1 MHSLTNKVQKIIYS
15 DMQYSLSSL
24 QVVRRSL
31 LVGLLTTG
39 LSAFAAPA
47 TTTTA
52 VADSMTAQ
60 TDTVSVATYTE
71 TTNGAAVVENT
82 TVETDADAIPAELSL
97 DSCLAI
103 ARRQNKEIQRLR
115 LEKDKAQQVKKQA
128 FTKYFPQ
135 IKGEAFGYYA
145 LHPMTDVGVND
156 FENAT
161 VRDLLITLYGN
172 YGEALGLPNSFS
184 MFQYGYAAGVTAVQ
198 PVYWGGKIVAGNRL
212 AQLGVEAAE
221 LQTEMSERDLLEQV
235 EESYWLV
242 VGLVE
247 KKATLASF
255 TSLLDTAYHTVSV
268 ATEAGL
274 TLQTDLLEI
283 EMRQSEIARMQI
295 QLDNGLSLA
304 YRALLLSMGYT
315 LSTDSVFPTLEQ
327 DSASTYEDALFALP
341 TVNTDHAD
349 SPESQLLA
357 MQVKAAELRRRMAI
371 ADALPQVAVGAHYGH
386 SLFQANLLKNGLT
399 SRTGNGAV
407 FLSVSVP
414 LTAWWETGH
423 KIKELNITK
432 EQAELQQAHTDELL
446 TLRIEQAYDKM
457 QESYLLI
464 QNAQRALNIA
474 REHYRLSN
482 VNYKAGRA
490 TITDLLLS
498 QSKLLQAENDLT
510 DAVIS
515 FRIAQR
521 RYNDLTTHN

>member
-1 MHSLTNKVQKIIYS
+1 MQYYSL
-15 DMQYSLSSL
+15 MQYSLFSM
-24 QVVRRSL
+24 RIIRC
-31 LVGLLTTG
+31 GLLIGVLTAG
-39 LSAFAAPA
+39 LGTFAAP
-47 TTTTA
+47 TTTVAA
-52 VADSMTAQ
+52 VADSTADIVATQ
-60 TDTVSVATYTE
+60 TDIALVRVAADTAVS
-71 TTNGAAVVENT
+71 AARAENT
-82 TVETDADAIPAELSL
+82 TVTMDENAIPTELSL

-103 ARRQNKEIQRLR
+103 ARRQNKDIQRLR
-115 LEKDKAQQVKKQA
+115 LEKDKAQQVKSQA

-145 LHPMTDVGVND
+145 LRPMTEVGVND
-156 FENAT
+156 IENST

-221 LQTEMSERDLLEQV
+221 LKTEMSERDLLEQV

-274 TLQTDLLEI
+274 ALQTDLLEI
-283 EMRQSEIARMQI
+283 ELRQSEIARMQI

-315 LSTDSVFPTLEQ
+315 PSVDSVFPTLEQ
-327 DSASTYEDALFALP
+327 DSATTYENALFALP
-341 TVNTDHAD
+341 AVNTDHAD

-407 FLSVSVP
+407 FVSVSVP

-423 KIKELNITK
+423 KIKELSITK

-464 QNAQRALNIA
+464 QNDQRALNIA

-482 VNYKAGRA
+482 VNYKAGTA

-498 QSKLLQAENDLT
+498 QSKLLQAENDFT

-521 RYNDLTTHN
+521 RYADLTTHD